1 MKRSYVFVLA
11 LAIAFSYG
19 AQGARKMKVIRGGLG
34 FLYPDHNSSE
44 NPGQLSRDD
53 GTSIEA
59 MYTRTTDSTPTQS
72 LTPSMAYSN
81 GRLGLFVKG
90 TRSGTSFN
98 PDESTDTAGGGIG
111 FSLGKRRVVNVGASY
126 FTSLE
131 GGSSSTGT
139 LKGTIN
145 LNPARDQ
152 GMALGI
158 SVGTTV
164 GGSSNPIAGTI
175 ALGYSGKNRNN
186 NIEAN
191 LTFNDINATDNYTL
205 SGFFTLGGAMYYFG
219 GGYKH
224 TNVSA
229 TSTGEV
235 VGRLG
240 FVMGRGGSA
249 DLSALATYDLQQS
262 TVTYGGSLRVNF

>member
-11 LAIAFSYG
+11 LALAFSFG

-34 FLYPDHNSSE
+34 FLYPDHNSAA
-44 NPGQLSRDD
+44 NPGQMSRDD
-53 GTSIEA
+53 GTSLEA
-59 MYTRTTDSTPTQS
+59 KYTRTSDATPVQS
-72 LTPSMAYSN
+72 LTPSLAYSN
-81 GRLGLFVKG
+81 GRLALFAVG
-90 TRSGTSFN
+90 TRSGSSFD
-98 PDESTDTAGGGIG
+98 PDQSTDVAGGGIG

-131 GGSSSTGT
+131 STGT
-139 LKGTIN
+139 NLSTVKGTIN

-152 GMALGI
+152 GMSLGVA
-158 SVGTTV
+158 VGTTM
-164 GGSSNPIAGTI
+164 GGTTNPIAGTI
-175 ALGYSGKNRNN
+175 GLGYSGKNRNN

-191 LTFNDINATDNYTL
+191 LTFNDISATDNYTL

-224 TNVSA
+224 TNVGT
-229 TSTGEV
+229 TSSGEA

-240 FVMGRGGSA
+240 FVLGRGGNV
-249 DLSALATYDLQQS
+249 DISALGNYDLQS
-262 TVTYGGSLRVNF
+262 SVVTYGGSLRVNF